1 VKLRTVGL
9 LLLLRIER
17 SDGVAPYEAK
27 YKGLFMIGNIPDEGS
42 MIRLRVDPADPRHFE
57 AVTDDDGDS
66 SYTRPQP
73 SGTITD
79 QLQRLSALHRRILD
93 G

>member
-1 VKLRTVGL
+1 MKLRTVGL
-9 LLLLRIER
+9 LLLPRIER
-17 SDGVAPYEAK
+17 SDGVALYEAK